1 MKALLSLVI
10 PTNGVIEWVS
20 GVLDSIY
27 IQNVDEQL
35 FEVVVTDNGEDNEF
49 YNYMMDYVNK
59 HSNLIYKRTNAKLF
73 YNQIEGIKLASGEFI
88 KFVNHRSRLEYGS
101 INYLLN
107 FIEDNKE
114 EKPITFFLNDSTK
127 IKKQHTFYNFDG
139 YVYNLKNY
147 SSWSGGISCWKKDL
161 EKIIKTLN
169 NKESL
174 FPHTIF
180 CLFYEHDRNYM
191 INNKKIFSEID
202 SSTEKKGKYN
212 LFYAFC
218 VEYVDIINGLY
229 NNGKINKNTK
239 KYVLQQNKFFVARLY
254 FEYIVLK
261 KKCSYDL
268 KEYKK
273 YITYSYHLVEI
284 YALQVI
290 YFFKAIKNKLFKK
303 RGGC

>member
-1 MKALLSLVI
+1 MKTLLSLVI

-20 GVLDSIY
+20 EVLDSIY

-73 YNQIEGIKLASGEFI
+73 YNQIEGIELANGEFI

-127 IKKQHTFYNFDG
+127 IKKQDIFYDFDG

-147 SSWSGGISCWKKDL
+147 SSWSGGISCWKKDV
-161 EKIIKTLN
+161 EKIVKTLK

-180 CLFYEHDRNYM
+180 CLFYEYDRNYM

-202 SSTEKKGKYN
+202 SSTGKKGKYN

-218 VEYVDIINGLY
+218 VEYVDIIKGLY

-239 KYVLQQNKFFVARLY
+239 KYVLQQNEFFVARLY
-254 FEYIVLK
+254 FEYIILK
-261 KKCSYDL
+261 KECSYDL
-268 KEYKK
+268 KGYKK
-273 YITYSYHLVEI
+273 YITYSYPLVEI

-303 RGGC
+303 RGEC

>member
-10 PTNGVIEWVS
+10 PTNGMIDWV
-20 GVLDSIY
+20 GEVLDSIY

-35 FEVVVTDNGEDNEF
+35 FEVVVTDNGISNEF
-49 YNYMMDYVNK
+49 YNYMMNYVNN

-73 YNQIEGIKLASGEFI
+73 YNQIEGFELANGKFI

-101 INYLLN
+101 IDYLLN
-107 FIEDNKE
+107 FIENNKD

-127 IKKQHTFYNFDG
+127 ITKKDTLYDFNE

-147 SSWSGGISCWKKDL
+147 SSWSGGISCWKEDV
-161 EKIIKTLN
+161 EKIVKTLE

-180 CLFYEHDRNYM
+180 GLFYEHDRNYM
-191 INNKKIFSEID
+191 INNKKLFSEID
-202 SSTEKKGKYN
+202 SSAEKKGKYN

-218 VEYVDIINGLY
+218 VEYVDIIKGLY
-229 NNGKINKNTK
+229 ESGKINRNTK
-239 KYVLQQNKFFVARLY
+239 KYVLQQNEFFVARLY

-268 KEYKK
+268 KGYKK
-273 YITYSYHLVEI
+273 YITYSYPLVEI
-284 YALQVI
+284 YVLQVI
-290 YFFKAIKNKLFKK
+290 CFFKAIKNKLFKR